1 MWVLVYIY
9 IRHRACATA
18 WHELWQS
25 CLALP
30 SLLPSFTTI
39 VYHRRFTTVV
49 SPSFTT
55 AVYCHRSV
63 TVSVLLSVCW
73 NILKGTPPNPPRGS
87 RGCRPRPPLVNQKSM
102 YFRTC
107 IFINIFSILAP
118 IWAPFWS
125 MFPDLCIVFSS
136 IEFALIFY
144 WFLIDFWDP
153 RSCEK
158 TCLTLYSSQKSRN
171 RRFWNFID
179 LPLILDLILASF

>member
-1 MWVLVYIY
+1 MTVVINDDSKRFSQLIII

-73 NILKGTPPNPPRGS
+73 NILKGTPKNPRRRS
-87 RGCRPRPPLVNQKSM
+87 RGDRPRPPLVDQKSM
-102 YFRTC
+102 YFWTS
-107 IFINIFSILAP
+107 IFMNIFSILAP
-118 IWAPFWS
+118 ISTPFWS
-125 MFPDLCIVFSS
+125 MFSDLCSIFSS
-136 IEFALIFY
+136 IEFVLII
-144 WFLIDFWDP
+144 IDFW
-153 RSCEK
+153 
-158 TCLTLYSSQKSRN
+158 
-171 RRFWNFID
+171 
-179 LPLILDLILASF
+179 

>member
-1 MWVLVYIY
+1 MDWKEKIRDLKQQFEEFWEPKN

-18 WHELWQS
+18 WHELWHS

-30 SLLPSFTTI
+30 SFTTVINYRRLLPSFTI
-39 VYHRRFTTVV
+39 TVV
-49 SPSFTT
+49 LPSFTT

-87 RGCRPRPPLVNQKSM
+87 RGCRPRPPLVNQNSM

-107 IFINIFSILAP
+107 LFINIFSMLAP

-125 MFPDLCIVFSS
+125 MFPDLCIIFSS
-136 IEFALIFY
+136 IEFALIF
-144 WFLIDFWDP
+144 LDFWQITGTPDHV
-153 RSCEK
+153 EK
-158 TCLTLYSSQKSRN
+158 Q
-171 RRFWNFID
+171 F
-179 LPLILDLILASF
+179 